1 MKRRRTIKLND
12 VELEMLIAALASV
25 TVMDGQSKSP
35 NQIRLERK
43 LNRWRDHPDLEFAE

>member
-1 MKRRRTIKLND
+1 MRLTD
-12 VELEMLIAALASV
+12 VELEVLIAALASV

-43 LNRWRDHPDLEFAE
+43 LNWCGDHRDLEFAE

>member
-1 MKRRRTIKLND
+1 MSLTD
-12 VELEMLIAALASV
+12 VELEILISALASV

-43 LNRWRDHPDLEFAE
+43 LNRWRDHPDWEFAK

>member
-1 MKRRRTIKLND
+1 MRLTD
-12 VELEMLIAALASV
+12 VELEMLIASLASV

-43 LNRWRDHPDLEFAE
+43 LNRWRDHPDLEFST

>member
-1 MKRRRTIKLND
+1 MSLTD
-12 VELEMLIAALASV
+12 VELEMLIVSLASV

-35 NQIRLERK
+35 DQIRLERK